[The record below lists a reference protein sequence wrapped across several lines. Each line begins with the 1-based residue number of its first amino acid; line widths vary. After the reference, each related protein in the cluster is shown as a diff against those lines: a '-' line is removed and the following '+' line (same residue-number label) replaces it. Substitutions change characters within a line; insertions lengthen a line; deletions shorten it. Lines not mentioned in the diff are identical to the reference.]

1 MKVYITWAMYKL
13 VLYVVVAFKSRRHN
27 RSSPSQVVHFSLH
40 SQMSKNQCIRYTKCL
55 LIHCIEMLVFVNRC
69 WSCNTIHGT
78 FTNKEEMLLK
88 DMKWHIT
95 YRSGGKGLAKSLFAR
110 AIMPFCSNKLVCF
123 HLFCCLYKAKYGM
136 SFPTS

>member
-13 VLYVVVAFKSRRHN
+13 LLYVVVAFKSPRHN
-27 RSSPSQVVHFSLH
+27 RGSPSQVVHFSIH

-55 LIHCIEMLVFVNRC
+55 LIHCIEMLLFVNRC

-88 DMKWHIT
+88 DMTWYHIQF
-95 YRSGGKGLAKSLFAR
+95 RWIR
-110 AIMPFCSNKLVCF
+110 ACKILVCMSNRAF
-123 HLFCCLYKAKYGM
+123 LFKQTCLLLPFLL
-136 SFPTS
+136 SV